1 MAVRS
6 LQRSNLVNTVQIDR
20 GVVLCPYIQVLIA
33 IPWSPHKR
41 ATATIAAAPPRQIP
55 TFWLDPSLQLRTYKA
70 LWGREGLMA
79 TQTGV
84 LVACW
89 KSSLGCPDSFS
100 ARKHLCLRD
109 SRWQGNH
116 QAWWGVLKQVQ
127 VHTCTPQSICVP
139 EVRYSSEFCFSFRPS
154 TTGTLWLTRTHPEVS
169 GWFGLISDHLRAWT
183 KATSSHMS
191 SRTISRWV
199 QANGCC
205 KESIAPPA
213 ASLVFQNVHLF
224 LLLFFPLVL
233 ICIVIT
239 SQTECS
245 MRISLSLDTSW
256 ILKA

>member
-6 LQRSNLVNTVQIDR
+6 LQRSNLVNTVRIDR
-20 GVVLCPYIQVLIA
+20 GVVLCPYIQVLI
-33 IPWSPHKR
+33 PWSPHKS
-41 ATATIAAAPPRQIP
+41 ATVTIAAAPPRQIP
-55 TFWLDPSLQLRTYKA
+55 TFWLIHLSSSGLTKPYGGGKVWWPSRQECLWPAGKA
-70 LWGREGLMA
+70 AWAALTA
-79 TQTGV
+79 TLLGNISALGTAGDKGIIKPGEVFWSKSRFTPAPRRVSVSQKFATV
-84 LVACW
+84 L
-89 KSSLGCPDSFS
+89 SSASHF
-100 ARKHLCLRD
+100 
-109 SRWQGNH
+109 
-116 QAWWGVLKQVQ
+116 
-127 VHTCTPQSICVP
+127 VP
-139 EVRYSSEFCFSFRPS
+139 LPR
-154 TTGTLWLTRTHPEVS
+154 GTLWLTRTHPEVS
-169 GWFGLISDHLRAWT
+169 GWFGLISDHLRAWA

-239 SQTECS
+239 PQTECS
-245 MRISLSLDTSW
+245 MGISLSLDTSW